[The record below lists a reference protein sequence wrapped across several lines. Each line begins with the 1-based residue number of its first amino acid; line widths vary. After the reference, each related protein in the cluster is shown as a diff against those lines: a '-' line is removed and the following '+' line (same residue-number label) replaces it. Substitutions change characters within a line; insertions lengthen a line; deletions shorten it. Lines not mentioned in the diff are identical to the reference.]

1 MTYNKGIHKL
11 NTSFL
16 GIRMSM
22 RQQSDEYLH
31 LVVMTRVLVQTG
43 KAEELVAGRVQL
55 LQYLGWKIVQ
65 DLKVW
70 CQKML
75 MYPGIREIIFK
86 QVSI

>member
-1 MTYNKGIHKL
+1 
-11 NTSFL
+11 
-16 GIRMSM
+16 MSM

>member
-1 MTYNKGIHKL
+1 MTH
-11 NTSFL
+11 
-16 GIRMSM
+16 
-22 RQQSDEYLH
+22 
-31 LVVMTRVLVQTG
+31 VLVQTG
-43 KAEELVAGRVQL
+43 KAEELVAGQVQL

-75 MYPGIREIIFK
+75 MYPGVREIIFK

>member
-1 MTYNKGIHKL
+1 MTH
-11 NTSFL
+11 
-16 GIRMSM
+16 
-22 RQQSDEYLH
+22 
-31 LVVMTRVLVQTG
+31 VLVQTG

-75 MYPGIREIIFK
+75 VYPGIREIILK

>member
-1 MTYNKGIHKL
+1 MQ
-11 NTSFL
+11 
-16 GIRMSM
+16 
-22 RQQSDEYLH
+22 QQSDEYLH

-75 MYPGIREIIFK
+75 MYPGVREIIFK